1 MSELFNTIL
10 YQPLL
15 NLLVFLYD
23 ILPGNDIGLAIIALT
38 IIIKLIL
45 YPLSHKSLQQ
55 QRMMMQLQPK
65 IEALKIKY
73 KDNKEQQAKEL
84 MELYKQEKVN
94 PLSSCLP
101 LLIQLPFLIAVFHVF
116 RTGLNPTSLG
126 QLYSFVPN
134 PGHLDPF
141 TIGGLDLSQPVI
153 VLALLAGAAQYWQA
167 KMLTAKRAP
176 ISTPGAK
183 DENMMAMMN
192 KQMTIMMPIMTV
204 FIGMSLPGGLSLYW
218 FVMTLATALQQK
230 FLFAKD
236 AHATTP
242 AIIEGEIIDKK

>member
-1 MSELFNTIL
+1 MASLFNTVL

-23 ILPGNDIGLAIIALT
+23 VLPGNDIGLAIVALT

-45 YPLSHKSLQQ
+45 HPLSRTSLKQ
-55 QRMMMQLQPK
+55 QRSMMQLQPK
-65 IEALKIKY
+65 IEALKVKY

-84 MELYKQEKVN
+84 MNLYKQEKVN

-101 LLIQLPFLIAVFHVF
+101 VLVQLPFLIAVFKVF
-116 RTGLNPTSLG
+116 QNGLNSSSLG

-134 PGHLDPF
+134 PGHLDPHTF
-141 TIGGLDLSQPVI
+141 GGLDLSHPVV
-153 VLALLAGAAQYWQA
+153 VLALLAGLAQYWQA

-176 ISTPGAK
+176 VSTPGAK

-192 KQMTIMMPIMTV
+192 KQMTTMMPIMTV

-218 FVMTLATALQQK
+218 LVMTLATALQQK

-242 AIIEGEIIDKK
+242 AIVEGEIVEKK